1 MKLRNKYN
9 TNFEI
14 MKLVKVK
21 TKQGD
26 GLKLAKQ
33 FNCSANWVSRSVNGK
48 VHTEKAKKIR
58 QAAVNMGGD
67 PIYK

>member
-1 MKLRNKYN
+1 MATL
-9 TNFEI
+9 I
-14 MKLVKVK
+14 KVK
-21 TKQGD
+21 GKKGD

-33 FNCSANWVSRSVNGK
+33 FGCSPVWVSKAMNGS

-67 PIYK
+67 PIYKQEEKN